1 MGAGEQHTVHKNSL
15 LHLIGERD
23 MGQNDPPRS
32 DELSVTKRQ
41 RYVLSKNVVL
51 VKKTHTTQTGYLYR
65 RIKPRGHRVH
75 ADIYPANAVAGYTY

>member
-1 MGAGEQHTVHKNSL
+1 
-15 LHLIGERD
+15 

-51 VKKTHTTQTGYLYR
+51 VKKTHTTQTGYLKHHL
-65 RIKPRGHRVH
+65 KPSGHCAH
-75 ADIYPANAVAGYTY
+75 SDIYPANAVAGYTY

>member
-1 MGAGEQHTVHKNSL
+1 MDTTVGQVCQDSHKTERANTEYAAEWGAGEQHTVHKNSL
-15 LHLIGERD
+15 LCFIGERD

-51 VKKTHTTQTGYLYR
+51 VKKTHTTQTGYL
-65 RIKPRGHRVH
+65 
-75 ADIYPANAVAGYTY
+75 

>member
-1 MGAGEQHTVHKNSL
+1 MDITVGQVCQDNRRIERANTEYAAEWGQENSTRYIKNSL
-15 LHLIGERD
+15 LRLIGERD

-51 VKKTHTTQTGYLYR
+51 VKKTHTTQTGYL
-65 RIKPRGHRVH
+65 
-75 ADIYPANAVAGYTY
+75 

>member
-1 MGAGEQHTVHKNSL
+1 MPRQSKDRARQYGIRRRMGAGEQHTVHKNSL

-51 VKKTHTTQTGYLYR
+51 VKKTHTTQTGYL
-65 RIKPRGHRVH
+65 
-75 ADIYPANAVAGYTY
+75 